1 MKNKLYNKF
10 KIFEYLTSRHSFK
23 MFFTLLIFMSI
34 FGRFQVPVG
43 MNIFSSIITP
53 FSSTIFHYIL
63 LMLFVYNTITTCK
76 MFNEEFDELFIR
88 YQTKKN
94 KIKVIIENIILI
106 TTYSLILFFLIYIS
120 LMLATCAS
128 GQYNVNPYFIP
139 DIIYTIYTL
148 FKIAI
153 IILLFQVI
161 NTLLYFLIKEK
172 ILIITTLYF
181 IPFYMG
187 LLKNVKKIYNFF
199 PWFHQT
205 LYAWNNML
213 EDVLSFGICIICLN
227 IIIGILYKIY
237 NRRV

>member
-10 KIFEYLTSRHSFK
+10 KIFEYLTSRGSFK
-23 MFFTLLIFMSI
+23 IFFTLLIFMAI

-43 MNIFSSIITP
+43 INIFASIISP

-63 LMLFVYNTITTCK
+63 QVLFVYNTITTCK

-88 YQTKKN
+88 YQTKRN

-128 GQYNVNPYFIP
+128 GQYNINPYQIP

-161 NTLLYFLIKEK
+161 NTLLYFLTKEK
-172 ILIITTLYF
+172 LLIITTIYF

-187 LLKNVKKIYNFF
+187 LLNNIKKFYNFF
-199 PWFHQT
+199 PWLHQT
-205 LYAWNNML
+205 LYTWNNML
-213 EDVLSFGICIICLN
+213 EDVISFGICIICLN

-237 NRRV
+237 NRRA

>member
-1 MKNKLYNKF
+1 
-10 KIFEYLTSRHSFK
+10 

-172 ILIITTLYF
+172 ILIITTIYF

-187 LLKNVKKIYNFF
+187 LLKNLKKIYNFF